1 MQILDKVVE
10 CGTVK
15 IMLMTRKRGL
25 YLAVGFT
32 LGHLLIGV
40 NPLSAQ
46 VDCKVVVDA
55 LNKVH
60 SVPAHA
66 YTTTKVGGKDVVIET
81 IYAGGNV
88 YTGIGG
94 KWSSVPMP
102 PEEKQSQD
110 DKATCR
116 YVKDELVNSEMTA
129 VYATHDVSP
138 KGVTD
143 TQVWISK
150 SKGLPLR
157 VEMDINAGGGKD
169 ASLHTS
175 SRYEYSNVK
184 PPI

>member
-1 MQILDKVVE
+1 MVRHSPKLVE
-10 CGTVK
+10 CGSVA
-15 IMLMTRKRGL
+15 IILRKRCL
-25 YLAVGFT
+25 YLAASLT

-40 NPLSAQ
+40 NLLSAQ
-46 VDCKVVVDA
+46 VDCKIVVDA

-66 YTTTKVGGKDVVIET
+66 YGTTTMGGKDIAVET

-94 KWSSVPMP
+94 KWSSTPMP
-102 PEEKQSQD
+102 PEEKQSPD

-116 YVKDELVNSEMTA
+116 YVKDELVNGEMTA

-157 VEMDINAGGGKD
+157 EEMDINAGGGKN
-169 ASLHTS
+169 ATLHTS

-184 PPI
+184 PPL